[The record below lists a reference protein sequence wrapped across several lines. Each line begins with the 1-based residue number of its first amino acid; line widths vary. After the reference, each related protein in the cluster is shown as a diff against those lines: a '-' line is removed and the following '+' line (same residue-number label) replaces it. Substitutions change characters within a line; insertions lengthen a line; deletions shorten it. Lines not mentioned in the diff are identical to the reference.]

1 MLEFLGAL
9 GKKCGLSKGNS
20 FQFYRLIIC
29 GNPTYKAQATL
40 ALFIKDKPFRQESI
54 ILKPM
59 FI

>member
-9 GKKCGLSKGNS
+9 GKKRELSKGYS
-20 FQFYRLIIC
+20 FQFNKFIIC
-29 GNPTYKAQATL
+29 GNPTYKSQATL
-40 ALFIKDKPFRQESI
+40 TLFIKDKPFRQESI